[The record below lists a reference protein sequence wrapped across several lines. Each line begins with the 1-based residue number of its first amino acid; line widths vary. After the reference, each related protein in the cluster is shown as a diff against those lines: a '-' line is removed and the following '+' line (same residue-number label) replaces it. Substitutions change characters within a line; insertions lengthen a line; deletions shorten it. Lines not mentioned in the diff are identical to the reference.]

1 MAHNLTVNNSQT
13 VASQDSGVAVALLP
27 ECGFHVTLE
36 KDNTNVSLHLSEEAG
51 ALGFIFCRY
60 EDKLV

>member
-27 ECGFHVTLE
+27 ERGFHVTLE
-36 KDNTNVSLHLSEEAG
+36 KDNTNVSLPLS
-51 ALGFIFCRY
+51 
-60 EDKLV
+60 V